1 MKNWDVSTRFVL
13 SIAIFSFPLIVMIYY
28 IHLAATDNIIFAQ
41 KENEG
46 VQYLLDVNEFEAT
59 LINDHLQATLLGKQK
74 SSQDTEILSKRWS
87 SFVDYALSNPAEK
100 ESAFKAFADYFAKRE
115 KALGFSDFPFAA
127 LDKVRSEI
135 GNKSNLILDPDLDS
149 YYIMDA
155 TLLAIPGSQRQMDKV
170 FDLVLST
177 PDNISIEKNAHVT
190 YSAGTMDDAFN
201 RILAD
206 LETAKKS
213 DEASYG
219 LNDQFQKSY
228 SNYENQYKTMRDL
241 VGEILRTP
249 KETLGE
255 KRSQNLTALVDVYA
269 QGFKQNKDLLIEL
282 RNFIDNR
289 LHSLEG
295 ARAQKIYGALAAL
308 FIALVIS
315 SYFGLTISK
324 TFVAFKESVMQ
335 LKHDAQVSLDIGTN
349 LIETSQQVSNSSQ
362 QQAAAIEET
371 SASLEEVTSM
381 IKINATNSK
390 QARDLADVANESSRT
405 GEADIVT
412 LVESMGEISR
422 SAKRIEEIMTIIDDI
437 SFQTNLLALN
447 ASVEAARA
455 GEHGKGFAVVA
466 EAVRSLA
473 GRSAISAKEIKVL
486 IQDSLEKISKGTMA
500 ANKSGQVIKDIRKAV
515 EKVNMLNGEI
525 ASASQEQATGIEQ
538 IGRALG
544 DLEKAT
550 QKNTAVASQAADYSS
565 QAMDTANDLME
576 IVQKLDKE
584 LGGRRLAKKDSSD
597 FAVGPALSLQR
608 TDLGK

>member
-1 MKNWDVSTRFVL
+1 MFVKNWDVSTRFVL
-13 SIAIFSFPLIVMIYY
+13 SIAIFSFPLVVMIYY

-59 LINDHLQATLLGKQK
+59 LINDHLLTVLVGKQK
-74 SSQDTEILSKRWS
+74 SSLDLSLMSTQWK
-87 SFVDYALSNPAEK
+87 SFVEYALPIPAEK
-100 ESAFKAFADYFAKRE
+100 EAALKAFEVYFARGDKT
-115 KALGFSDFPFAA
+115 APQLSDFPFAA

-170 FDLVLST
+170 FDLILST
-177 PDNISIEKNAHVT
+177 PHNTSIEKNAHLT

-219 LNDQFQKSY
+219 LSEHFQTAY
-228 SNYENQYKTMRDL
+228 AEYETKYKNMRDL
-241 VGEILRTP
+241 VGKVLRVP
-249 KETLGE
+249 NETLGE
-255 KRSQNLTALVDVYA
+255 RRAENLAALASVYA
-269 QGFKQNKDLLIEL
+269 QGFTENKELLIEL
-282 RNFIDNR
+282 RSLIDNR

-295 ARAQKIYGALAAL
+295 ARSQKIYGALAAL

-335 LKHDAQVSLDIGTN
+335 LKHDAQNSLDIGTN
-349 LIETSQQVSNSSQ
+349 LIETSQQVSSASV

-381 IKINATNSK
+381 IKINATNSR
-390 QARDLADVANESSRT
+390 QARDLADVANESSRM

-412 LVESMGEISR
+412 LVQSMGEISR

-473 GRSAISAKEIKVL
+473 GRSAVSAKEIKTL
-486 IQDSLEKISKGTMA
+486 IQDSLEKISKGTTA
-500 ANKSGQVIKDIRKAV
+500 ANKSGQVIKDIRTAV
-515 EKVNMLNGEI
+515 EKVNLLNGEI

-550 QKNTAVASQAADYSS
+550 QQNTAVASQAANFSV
-565 QAMDTANDLME
+565 QAMDTAGDLMT
-576 IVQKLDKE
+576 IVKKLDKE
-584 LGGRRLAKKDSSD
+584 LGGRA
-597 FAVGPALSLQR
+597 R
-608 TDLGK
+608 TV

>member
-74 SSQDTEILSKRWS
+74 SSLDAELLTKRWS
-87 SFVDYALSNPAEK
+87 SFVDYALSNASEK
-100 ESAFKAFADYFAKRE
+100 ESALKAFSDYFVKRE
-115 KALGFSDFPFAA
+115 KGLGFSDFPFAA